1 VLECELCITVD
12 RRLAGPGVT
21 RADVEAAVSSIAP
34 AMEVANLGRVP
45 GVDLGQLMA
54 DNVSQWGYLIGPVT
68 TPYPKGLELGD
79 VEIVATING
88 QITQKGLAREVIDNQ
103 LDSLAWLANNLGA
116 YGLALEPGH
125 KVITGSCLNPAV
137 VAKGQRWEATFTGL
151 GSVVSEFQ

>member
-1 VLECELCITVD
+1 
-12 RRLAGPGVT
+12 
-21 RADVEAAVSSIAP
+21 
-34 AMEVANLGRVP
+34 MEVANLGRVP

-54 DNVSQWGYLIGPVT
+54 DNVSQWGYVIGSVT

-103 LDSLAWLANNLGA
+103 LDSLVWLANNLGA

-125 KVITGSCLNPAV
+125 KVITGSCLNPAA

-151 GSVVSEFQ
+151 GGVVSEFQ